1 MGVAGHHIK
10 SLQTRG
16 DMVRQSSD
24 TEIDQTEIEMLIE
37 NQRKT
42 FIPAGDQIIEVIPQD
57 FHVDNFQNI
66 KDPVGYNG
74 VKVGRQFSYHHRR

>member
-1 MGVAGHHIK
+1 MKSNPDLEIKEVYVGVAGHHIK

-16 DMVRQSSD
+16 DIVRQDSE
-24 TEIDQTEIEMLIE
+24 TEIKREEIDQLID

-66 KDPVGYNG
+66 KDPGWL
-74 VKVGRQFSYHHRR
+74 